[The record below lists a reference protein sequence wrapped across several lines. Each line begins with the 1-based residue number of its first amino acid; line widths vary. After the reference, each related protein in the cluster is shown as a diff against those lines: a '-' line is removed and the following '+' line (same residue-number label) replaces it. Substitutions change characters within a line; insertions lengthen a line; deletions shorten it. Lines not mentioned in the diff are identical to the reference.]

1 MSRVALALLAGIL
14 LGCLS
19 TLATVEVFG
28 GWYDYEI
35 RPASRCYPDG
45 GATISLHGAEPV
57 PGQSHPCLFRRP
69 RYALFS
75 H

>member
-1 MSRVALALLAGIL
+1 MNRVTLALCIGIL
-14 LGCLS
+14 LGSL
-19 TLATVEVFG
+19 TTMVAVELFG
-28 GWYDYEI
+28 GWYTYEI
-35 RPASRCYPDG
+35 RPSSRCHPEA
-45 GATISLHGAEPV
+45 GATVSLHGAEPV